1 MMNEQDQLAQK
12 IIEVIG
18 PHTDKVHTEY
28 PIKDKEWEKTGDTRK
43 AKKADLVVEME
54 GQTIAFEIKTRN
66 GRIGVAIRQAME
78 YQKHFDSA
86 CIITAR
92 KPRKAVQQEIIKRG
106 IGLWWWKEDE
116 PIVLS

>member
-1 MMNEQDQLAQK
+1 MNDQDKLAQK

-18 PHTDKVHTEY
+18 PHTDKIHTEY

-43 AKKADLVVEME
+43 AKKADLVAEIG

-66 GRIGVAIRQAME
+66 GRIGVAIKQAME

-86 CIITAR
+86 CIITER
-92 KPRKAVQQEIIKRG
+92 KPRAVVQQEIIKRG
-106 IGLWWWKEDE
+106 IGLWLCKKDK
-116 PIVLS
+116 PVILS